1 MNINI
6 FIAILGGLIN
16 MILSLIIPYLLKNTN
31 TPLLTQINTIY
42 TTNKQLIITSSLIV
56 ALTIYIALSVGP
68 NMDEILSSWMESQ
81 NNNNNNNNNNIRIRF
96 SDLAFGEQFNDNDNF
111 ERLGKS
117 CSSNYDK
124 IFVVSDENF
133 SE

>member
-16 MILSLIIPYLLKNTN
+16 MILSLIIPYFLKNTN
-31 TPLLTQINTIY
+31 TPVLTQINTIY
-42 TTNKQLIITSSLIV
+42 TNNKQLIITSSLIV

-68 NMDEILSSWMESQ
+68 NMDEMLSSWMQSS
-81 NNNNNNNNNNIRIRF
+81 NNNNNNNNNIRIRF

-111 ERLGKS
+111 ERFGKS
-117 CSSNYDK
+117 CSSSFDK